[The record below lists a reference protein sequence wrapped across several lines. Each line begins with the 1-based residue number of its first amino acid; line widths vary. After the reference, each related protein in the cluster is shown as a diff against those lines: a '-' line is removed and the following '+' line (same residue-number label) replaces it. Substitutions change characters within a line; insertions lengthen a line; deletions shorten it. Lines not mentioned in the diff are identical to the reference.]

1 MIIKSGLVNSLLHQ
15 YQMTMDAADLARE
28 VVAFA
33 NRERSS
39 NLALVVK
46 RSFKPFLKVT
56 APIENGRRLLRI
68 TQIGITKTADFDY
81 NNLDRVSIIL
91 ESAVLRSCDQN
102 LFLYMEKKCGD
113 LSGKSITYWNFSDI
127 NTADRQVQM
136 QDLLKCLFTCA

>member
-1 MIIKSGLVNSLLHQ
+1 
-15 YQMTMDAADLARE
+15 MDAADLARE

-33 NRERSS
+33 NRERPS

-46 RSFKPFLKVT
+46 RGFKPFLKVT

-68 TQIGITKTADFDY
+68 TQKGITKTADFDY

-91 ESAVLRSCDQN
+91 ESAVLRGSDPT
-102 LFLYMEKKCGD
+102 LFLYMDNKFRDMDNC
-113 LSGKSITYWNFSDI
+113 ITYWNFSGI
-127 NTADRQVQM
+127 NTDDRQVQM